1 MKVQEIEN
9 VIQWYI
15 SALKKAGIK
24 QFAYS
29 NGVLHLYPN
38 ELTDEQYEKCD
49 IISEFIIIKHMVRD
63 NENRYDIKDYLEHAE
78 SKCYEL
84 RISFPPAQ
92 VAFNSIRTMC
102 LYDEPYPYK
111 PEYLTAPTLT

>member
-1 MKVQEIEN
+1 MASNNPYPIETEVMKMKVQEIEN

-29 NGVLHLYPN
+29 NGVLHMYPN

-78 SKCYEL
+78 CGV
-84 RISFPPAQ
+84 SFQ
-92 VAFNSIRTMC
+92 LST
-102 LYDEPYPYK
+102 
-111 PEYLTAPTLT
+111 